1 MTMRIMRRKKMCV
14 DEEREDK
21 IDELIEWEVDE
32 DFLEEEADE
41 EDEED
46 RVH

>member
-1 MTMRIMRRKKMCV
+1 MCV
-14 DEEREDK
+14 DKEREDK

>member
-1 MTMRIMRRKKMCV
+1 MRRKKMCV

>member
-14 DEEREDK
+14 DKEREDK

>member
-1 MTMRIMRRKKMCV
+1 MCV